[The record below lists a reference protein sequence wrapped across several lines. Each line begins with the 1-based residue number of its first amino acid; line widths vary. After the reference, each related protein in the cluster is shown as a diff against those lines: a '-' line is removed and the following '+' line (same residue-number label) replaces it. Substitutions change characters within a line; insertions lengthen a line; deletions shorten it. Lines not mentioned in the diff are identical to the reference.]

1 MKKKDKILFLVIST
15 FMVGLMSCANMGSPE
30 GGLYDETPPRV
41 LSTHPMDKST
51 NVNTKNIAI
60 HFDEYINI
68 ENATE
73 KVVVSPPQAEMPE
86 IKTRSKDI
94 VVILKDSLKKNTTY
108 TVDFSDAIVD
118 FHENNPMGNYTYSF
132 STGSEIDTFEVS
144 GQVLNAANLEPIKG
158 ILVGLY
164 RDLSDTAFVTKP
176 MDRVSRTDSRGHFV
190 IKGVGQGKYRV
201 YALQDMDGDY
211 RYSQKSEMLAFSHDT
226 ITASTMQAI
235 RQDTLWRDSLHIDS
249 IKLVPYTRFMPDN
262 LVLLAFN
269 ETMTDRHLIKSE
281 RMSENK
287 FALYFSFGHEQLPV
301 IKGLNF
307 DADDKLLAEASEK
320 KDTIIYWIKDSLLI
334 NRDTLLVEAQYFETD
349 TTGVLVNKI
358 DTLELIPKLSFEK
371 RQKLFEEEYKEW
383 EKQQNKNRKKGL
395 PYDSIMPPKPLAIK
409 YQTNNTIAPD
419 GIYTIDVPTPL
430 KECNADMIHL
440 YVQVDSMWY
449 SSPFE
454 IRRENEFGH
463 QYNII
468 AEWREGC
475 TYSLEIDSMAFVD
488 IYGLKSSP
496 FKTGIRIG
504 KSDEYSSLII
514 SVYGGGDKDMYVML
528 IDKSEKELKIS
539 KVQDGHAEFYYLKP
553 GNCYLKLFV
562 DDNGNGVWDT
572 GEYALDKQAE
582 KVYYYNKEVECK
594 EKWDVS
600 IDWNLNALSTERQK
614 PSVLIQQKG
623 DKEKTIR
630 YRNYDYMQQHKR
642 QYAKQLNTYKN
653 FVR

>member
-1 MKKKDKILFLVIST
+1 MNNKILFLIISI
-15 FMVGLMSCANMGSPE
+15 FIVGLTSCANMGSPE

-51 NVNTKNIAI
+51 NVTTKNIAI

-132 STGSEIDTFEVS
+132 STGAEIDTFEVS
-144 GQVLNAANLEPIKG
+144 GQVLNAVNLEPIKG

-176 MDRVSRTDSRGHFV
+176 MDRVSRTDSKGHFV

-211 RYSQKSEMLAFSHDT
+211 KYSQKSEMLAFSHDT
-226 ITASTMQAI
+226 IMTSTMQAM
-235 RQDTLWRDSLHIDS
+235 RQDTLWRDSVHIDS

-269 ETMTDRHLIKSE
+269 ETMTERHLIKSE

-320 KDTIIYWIKDSLLI
+320 RDTIIYWIKDSLLI
-334 NRDTLLVEAQYFETD
+334 NKDTLSIEAQYFETD
-349 TTGVLVNKI
+349 TTGVLVNKT

-371 RQKLFEEEYKEW
+371 RQKMFEEEYKEW
-383 EKQQNKNRKKGL
+383 EKLQNKNKKKGL

-409 YQTNNTIAPD
+409 YQTNNTITPD
-419 GIYTIDVPTPL
+419 GIYTIDISTPL
-430 KECNADMIHL
+430 KECNVDMIHL

-454 IRRENEFGH
+454 IQRQNEFEH
-463 QYNII
+463 KYDVI

-504 KSDEYSSLII
+504 KSDEYSSLIV
-514 SVYGGGDKDMYVML
+514 SVLGGADKDMYVML

-539 KVQDGHAEFYYLKP
+539 KVENGHAEFYYLKP
-553 GNCYLKLFV
+553 GNYYLKLFV

-572 GEYALDKQAE
+572 GEYALNKQAE
-582 KVYYYNKEVECK
+582 KVYYYNKEIECK
-594 EKWDVS
+594 EKWDIS
-600 IDWNLNALSTERQK
+600 IDWNLKAVPTERQK
-614 PSVLIQQKG
+614 PSSLIQQKG
-623 DKEKTIR
+623 EKERTIR
-630 YRNYDYMQQHKR
+630 YRNYDYMQKYKR
-642 QYAKQLNTYKN
+642 QYAKQLSTYKN
-653 FVR
+653 IVR